1 MNKNNFVK
9 PDSVA
14 VHKLFLL
21 VLLALQLLA
30 SVAPSAQEVGSIES
44 ATASGARLPADK
56 LGDAPGKRRMPPRSL
71 SPVPSSKMQEAKT
84 LDPALLRR
92 ELRSY
97 VQDIHHFTF
106 KSNLMFSLE
115 QVRLEESEPV
125 VIFEFEVDATY
136 DTVGFR
142 DGIAAASLMKRYCGE
157 RGFEVLV
164 SNNIPAVFKY
174 TQDGAIVFA
183 QKIDS
188 CELLETT

>member
-1 MNKNNFVK
+1 MNKSNSVK
-9 PDSVA
+9 PCSAA
-14 VHKLFLL
+14 VHKPFL
-21 VLLALQLLA
+21 VALLALHLLA
-30 SVAPSAQEVGSIES
+30 SAAQSAQEEGSNES

-71 SPVPSSKMQEAKT
+71 SPVPSGKVQDAKP
-84 LDPALLRR
+84 LDPAMLRR

-97 VQDIHHFTF
+97 VQGIHHFTF
-106 KSNLMFSLE
+106 KPNLMFSLE

-125 VIFEFEVDATY
+125 VIFEYEVDAAY

-142 DGIAAASLMKRYCGE
+142 DGTAAASLMKRYCVE
-157 RGFEVLV
+157 HGFKALV
-164 SNNIPAVFKY
+164 SNNIPTVFKY
-174 TQDGAIVFA
+174 RQDGAIVFE

>member
-1 MNKNNFVK
+1 VNNSNFVK
-9 PDSVA
+9 PCSVE
-14 VHKLFLL
+14 VHKPLL
-21 VLLALQLLA
+21 VMLLALQLLA
-30 SVAPSAQEVGSIES
+30 SAAQSAQEVGFHAS

-56 LGDAPGKRRMPPRSL
+56 LADAPGKQRMPPQSL
-71 SPVPSSKMQEAKT
+71 SPVPSGKMQDAKP
-84 LDPALLRR
+84 LDPAMLRR

-106 KSNLMFSLE
+106 KPNLMFSLE

-125 VIFEFEVDATY
+125 VIFEYEVDAAY

-142 DGIAAASLMKRYCGE
+142 DGTAAESLMKRYCVE
-157 RGFEVLV
+157 HGFEALV

-174 TQDGAIVFA
+174 TQDGAIVFE

-188 CELLETT
+188 CELLEII